1 MKQNLFLFDS
11 SRIVKLSTKLSIW
24 NIVSP
29 ITFYLLF
36 FLHPII
42 TKQGWEVE
50 GLELNGASPRNG
62 YYLKGAHCKL
72 RLENKYIYIYISLNL
87 SQSCSCWF
95 LVAMALGAK
104 ETAPSILF
112 SSNYHSSPKFHS
124 FNAKSSLPSIR
135 LNISLSA
142 LKLTLHSSTRKPGFQ
157 LQSAV
162 ESVAVTEDV
171 ERPENRR
178 KLFVLNLPWSFSVA
192 DIKKLFGECGA
203 VDDVEVWTPNV
214 PLHCIIFCLRL
225 LTIF

>member
-1 MKQNLFLFDS
+1 
-11 SRIVKLSTKLSIW
+11 
-24 NIVSP
+24 
-29 ITFYLLF
+29 
-36 FLHPII
+36 
-42 TKQGWEVE
+42 
-50 GLELNGASPRNG
+50 
-62 YYLKGAHCKL
+62 
-72 RLENKYIYIYISLNL
+72 
-87 SQSCSCWF
+87 
-95 LVAMALGAK
+95 MALGAK

-203 VDDVEVWTPNV
+203 VDDVEV
-214 PLHCIIFCLRL
+214 
-225 LTIF
+225 